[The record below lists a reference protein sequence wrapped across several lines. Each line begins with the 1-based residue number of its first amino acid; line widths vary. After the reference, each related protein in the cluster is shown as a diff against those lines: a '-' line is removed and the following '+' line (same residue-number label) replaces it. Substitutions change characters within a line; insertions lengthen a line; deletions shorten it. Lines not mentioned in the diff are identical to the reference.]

1 MYEYIKGTLINLS
14 PTEVVID
21 NNGIGYKILI
31 SLQTYSK
38 LTQNSETKVFIHHHL
53 REDAETLFGFI
64 DKDERYIFLNLISV
78 SGIGPNTARMMLS
91 SMTSEEI
98 RNAIITGD
106 INKLKGIKGVG
117 IKTAQR
123 LLVELKDKIGKGSAD
138 DFNSILF
145 SSENSEIKR
154 EASTALIL
162 LGFTKG
168 NVEKA
173 IDSVLKDNQSVS
185 LEELIKQALK
195 RL

>member
-1 MYEYIKGTLINLS
+1 MYEYIKGTLVNLS

-98 RNAIITGD
+98 RNAIIAGD

-145 SSENSEIKR
+145 SSENSGIKR

>member
-1 MYEYIKGTLINLS
+1 MYEYIKGTLVNLS

>member
-1 MYEYIKGTLINLS
+1 MYEYIKGTLVDLS
-14 PTEVVID
+14 PTEVVVD

-38 LTQNSETKVFIHHHL
+38 LTKDSDIKLFIYHHL
-53 REDAETLFGFI
+53 REDTELLFGFI

-98 RNAIITGD
+98 RNAIISGD
-106 INKLKGIKGVG
+106 VNKLKGIKGVG

-123 LLVELKDKIGKGSAD
+123 LLVELKDKIGKGSSD

-145 SSENSEIKR
+145 NTEHSEIKS

-162 LGFTKG
+162 LGFTRT

-173 IDSVLKDNQSVS
+173 IDAVLKENQSVS
-185 LEELIKQALK
+185 LETLIKQALK

>member
-1 MYEYIKGTLINLS
+1 MYEYIKGTLVDLS
-14 PTEVVID
+14 PTEVVVD

-38 LTQNSETKVFIHHHL
+38 LIRDSDIKLFIYHHL
-53 REDAETLFGFI
+53 REDTELLFGFI

-98 RNAIITGD
+98 RNAIISGD
-106 INKLKGIKGVG
+106 VNKLKGIKGVG

-123 LLVELKDKIGKGSAD
+123 LLVELKDKIGKGSSD

-145 SSENSEIKR
+145 NTEQSEIKS

-162 LGFTKG
+162 LGFTRT

-173 IDSVLKDNQSVS
+173 IDAVLKENQSVS
-185 LEELIKQALK
+185 LEALIKQALK